1 MQGTLMFHVYSADF
15 QNTECISCL
24 AMLLIR
30 QPNWIQTGLA
40 TRATPSKMNSIGR
53 CLLNSE
59 GKHLADTFVSVEG
72 MSFDSCQEAY
82 KQYKLFAWE
91 NDFRIH
97 HGKPR

>member
-1 MQGTLMFHVYSADF
+1 MFHVYSADF

-59 GKHLADTFVSVEG
+59 GKHLADTFVRVEG

-82 KQYKLFAWE
+82 K
-91 NDFRIH
+91 
-97 HGKPR
+97 